1 MSIRIITD
9 SASDINQGELELVTV
24 IPMTVTIDEVPYRDG
39 IDMDKD
45 MFYEKLE
52 NSEAMPVSSLVGPF
66 QYTEAFEQV
75 REQGDEAIVITISSA
90 LSGTYQSAQIAA
102 QDFEEVSVIDSLQV
116 AAAQKILVLRAL
128 ELVREGKS
136 RDAIVEQLEQEK
148 KDIVIYA
155 SVDTLKYLQK
165 GGRISAGSAIVGGII
180 GIKPILTLEEGKLIG
195 IGKAR
200 GSRQSNQFLNAKVA
214 EVGGIDYSR
223 PYAVGYSGTSKANLL
238 QYMENNQNL
247 IAPGKKDVEIVQ
259 IGSAV
264 GTHAGPG
271 AVLVTFFANH

>member
-9 SASDINQGELELVTV
+9 SASDINQGELEHVTV

-180 GIKPILTLEEGKLIG
+180 GIKPILTLEDGKLIG